1 MRRLLGL
8 ACLALV
14 ATAPAEV
21 RLGSLFTSNM
31 VLQQRT
37 DAPVWG
43 WAKPGERVSIRTTW
57 GANAE
62 TVAGKDGKW
71 MVKLHTK
78 EAGGPYEV
86 AVSGENSIWLRNV
99 MLGEVWVCSG
109 QSNMEWPVGVH
120 RGLTPISN
128 ADDEVKNATHPTIR
142 LFQVTKKMAD
152 APEATCG
159 GSWAECSPKSVFD
172 FSATAYFYARALNEA
187 LKLPVGV
194 INTSWGGTEVELWM
208 SESAMKS
215 VPELGSALAANKA
228 AAAAHDAAAADREK
242 KMASDL
248 GNTEN
253 WQRESLDD
261 AAWTRITNPD
271 QWEKTELKDLDG
283 SVWYRAKVLLTDA
296 QAKKACVLHLGVVD
310 DDDETWVNGQ
320 RVGSTKNPQAQRDYT
335 IPAGLLRDGFNL
347 ITVRVVDTGG
357 LGGFMTPGL
366 VGLESGPA
374 RIPLTNWRYRIAV
387 DLRSAPLPAEGKNAS
402 LLYNGMIAPLI
413 PFAIRGAIWY
423 QGESNV
429 SRAFQYRTSF
439 PAMIRNWRQDW
450 KQGDFPFYYVQIA
463 PYEYKQNGASAELRE
478 AQTLTLRASP
488 NTGMIVVTD
497 ITGDVTNIHPTN
509 KQEVGKRLALVALA
523 NNYGRKVAYSGPMFR
538 DMKVQGN
545 KIRISFDHAEGLK
558 IVGDKLEGIF
568 VAGADKQLVPAEAK
582 VEGNDLIV
590 WSDAVKKPISVRFGW
605 GDAVVTNLANGA
617 GLPAAP
623 FRTDAWPCMTLNV
636 KW

>member
-1 MRRLLGL
+1 MLGL

-14 ATAPAEV
+14 AAAPAEV

-31 VLQQRT
+31 VFQQRT

-43 WAKPGERVSIRTTW
+43 WAKPGEKVSIRTTW

-71 MVKLHTK
+71 MLKLHTK

-86 AVSGENSIWLRNV
+86 AVSGENSLWLRNV

-120 RGLTPISN
+120 RGLTPIN
-128 ADDEVKNATHPTIR
+128 GADDEVKNATHPGIR

-159 GSWAECSPKSVFD
+159 GSWTECSPKSVFD
-172 FSATAYFYARALNEA
+172 FSATAYFYARYLNET
-187 LKLPVGV
+187 LKVPVGV

-208 SESAMKS
+208 SEPAMKS

-228 AAAAHDAAAADREK
+228 AAAAYDAAAADREK

-248 GNTEN
+248 GTTEN
-253 WQRESLDD
+253 WQQESLDD

-271 QWEKTELKDLDG
+271 QWEKMELKDLDG
-283 SVWYRAKVLLTDA
+283 SVWYRAKVLLTEA
-296 QAKKACVLHLGVVD
+296 QAKNACVLHLGIVD

-320 RVGSTKNPQAQRDYT
+320 RIGSTKNPQAQRDYT

-387 DLRSAPLPAEGKNAS
+387 DLRSAPLPPEGKNAS

-429 SRAFQYRTSF
+429 SRAYQYRTSF
-439 PAMIRNWRQDW
+439 PTMIHNWRQDW
-450 KQGDFPFYYVQIA
+450 KQGDFPFYFVQIA
-463 PYEYKQNGASAELRE
+463 PYEYKQDGASAELRE
-478 AQTLTLRASP
+478 AQALTLKASP
-488 NTGMIVVTD
+488 NTGMVVITD

-509 KQEVGKRLALVALA
+509 KQDVGKRLALVALA
-523 NNYGRKVAYSGPMFR
+523 NTYGQKVACSGPMYR
-538 DMKVQGN
+538 DMKVQDN

-558 IVGDKLEGIF
+558 IVGDKLEGILI
-568 VAGADKQLVPAEAK
+568 AGADKQLVPAEAR

-590 WSDAVKKPISVRFGW
+590 WSDAVKKPVSVRFGW

-623 FRTDAWPCMTLNV
+623 FRTDTWPCMTLNV